1 MKQAMQV
8 KHHILKKD
16 IHHYEDHIQEL
27 VASWTLLV
35 SSLGAITFF
44 FKLFENVGGMFYC
57 PGGLP
62 RTDPG

>member
-1 MKQAMQV
+1 MKQEMQV

-27 VASWTLLV
+27 VASWTSLE

-44 FKLFENVGGMFYC
+44 KLFENVGEN
-57 PGGLP
+57 
-62 RTDPG
+62 